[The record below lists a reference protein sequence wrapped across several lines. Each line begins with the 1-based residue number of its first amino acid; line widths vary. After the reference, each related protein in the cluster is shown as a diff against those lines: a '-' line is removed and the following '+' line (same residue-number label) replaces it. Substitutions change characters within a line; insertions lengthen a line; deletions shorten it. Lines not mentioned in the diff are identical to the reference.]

1 MDYLDIS
8 LQLSDED
15 IAIRDAAH
23 KFAAEVLRPVAKD
36 LDKMSAEEGVSS
48 KSPLWPMLRKAYEL
62 GYHKILLPEAYGG
75 LELTPLQLHLLFEEL
90 GWGSLG
96 LAVLIGVAGFPFFAV
111 SLTGDDELIERYVVP
126 FCECTDGSIRGC
138 WCGTEP
144 EHGSDIL
151 YFDDFFRDPK
161 IKGNVQAKLKGKEWI
176 INGQKSA
183 WVSGG
188 SIATHGLTFLQADP
202 SKGMAGGGVCVVPFD
217 KSVMRGK
224 PLEKIGQR
232 DLNQSE
238 VFFDDTRIP
247 KNHMITEPDYYPEMV
262 DLILGAANAAMSAL
276 ATGCARAAFE
286 EALTYARERVQ
297 GGTPITK
304 HTSVRQRL
312 FDMFA
317 KVEAC
322 RALSRAVFNFNF
334 HVSPPLTEYSI
345 AAKTRCTQMCFEV
358 AHEAIQILGG
368 NGLAREYLPEKLF
381 RDARAS
387 LVEDGL
393 NEMLAAAGG
402 LTITETYPRRG
413 SEIY

>member
-8 LQLSDED
+8 LQLSEDD
-15 IAIRDAAH
+15 IAIKNAAH
-23 KFAAEVLRPVAKD
+23 EFAEEIMRPAAKA
-36 LDKMSAEEGVSS
+36 LDEMSAEDGVAK
-48 KSPLWPMLRKAYEL
+48 KSPLWPFLKKSYEL
-62 GYHKILLPEAYGG
+62 GYHRILLPEAYGG
-75 LELTPLQLHLLFEEL
+75 LSLSPLQLNLVLEEW
-90 GWGSLG
+90 GWGSMGLG
-96 LAVLIGVAGFPFFAV
+96 VLLGVAAFPFFAIA
-111 SLTGDDELIERYVVP
+111 LTGDDELIEKYVIP

-151 YFDDFFRDPK
+151 YFDDFFKNPK
-161 IKGNVQAKLKGKEWI
+161 IKGNVQARLKGDSWI

-188 SIATHGLTFLQADP
+188 TIATHGLTFLQVDP
-202 SKGMAGGGVCVVPFD
+202 SKGMAGGGVCVVPLD
-217 KSVMRGK
+217 KGVSRGK

-238 VFFDDTRIP
+238 VFFDDTKIP
-247 KNHMITEPDYYPEMV
+247 ANHMITEPDYYPEMV

-276 ATGCARAAFE
+276 ATGVARAAFE
-286 EALTYARERVQ
+286 EALVYARERVQ
-297 GGTPITK
+297 GGVPITK

-334 HVSPPLTEYSI
+334 NVSPPVTEYSI
-345 AAKTRCTQMCFEV
+345 AAKTRCTQTCFEV
-358 AHEAIQILGG
+358 THEAIQILGG
-368 NGLAREYLPEKLF
+368 NGLAREYLVEKIF

-402 LTITETYPRRG
+402 LTITETYPRK
-413 SEIY
+413 SSDIY